1 MVQALTPSEL
11 IARERAAALIRILH
25 GLCSELVGDA
35 RFTLVLAVPVER
47 DSQALVVE
55 TAGNASPLLT
65 RAMLARAQ
73 LQHRMLRKNDPPEEP
88 KVTLIGNLLDI
99 LATVCTTCDAPAGT
113 PCDPAAHDGHGRK
126 H

>member
-1 MVQALTPSEL
+1 MTPSEL

-35 RFTLVLAVPVER
+35 RFTVVLAVPVDG
-47 DSQALVVE
+47 DSQALLVE

-73 LQHRMLRKNDPPEEP
+73 LQHRMLRKEERAEP
-88 KVTLIGNLLDI
+88 QVTPIGNLLDV
-99 LATVCTTCDAPAGT
+99 LATVCSTCDAPAGT